1 MKWLRRNKPESA
13 AGKGDGAQET
23 FPLVKKRA
31 MCHVCGDVQSFTQVW
46 RRAAMVRRCPN
57 CGLVFENPEE
67 LYKRFQP
74 ACPKCEEPL
83 EQPGF
88 EYGYCDRCGSKF
100 ELMEGAK
107 PGLLPN
113 QSQRDEMRKHG
124 KSWSYV

>member
-1 MKWLRRNKPESA
+1 MKWLRKKNTEGPGQAPGE
-13 AGKGDGAQET
+13 QET
-23 FPLVKKRA
+23 FPLVKKEA
-31 MCHVCGDVQSFTQVW
+31 TCFVCGDTQTFTTVW
-46 RRAAMVRRCPN
+46 RRVAMMKRCPN
-57 CGLVFENPEE
+57 CGLVFERPEE

-88 EYGYCDRCGSKF
+88 EYGFCDRCGSKF

-113 QSQRDEMRKHG
+113 QAQREAMRKHG
-124 KSWSYV
+124 KSWSYL